1 MSKSERQTGA
11 DPVTS
16 ERSLPRREWLT
27 AFAVGGVATA
37 TAALGYDSCQ
47 TRPRAVDSPELELG
61 YIKAALKPLRAMNYV
76 EEGKRQGLLSTDI
89 QEALATDINDYLAT
103 SYQALVYSEL
113 VNALPDDLR
122 ESEDVQNDIAEMSPV
137 LDQAVADAYF
147 VIGMADDEIKTEI
160 DRELRENPDLLMDM
174 AAGLDEEGGRRGLGM
189 RGRLQLRRASSHLSA
204 RLRVQSTDEL
214 VADLTDK
221 ITRIA
226 ERSGTREDDD
236 RNFEVSLAARRMLAQ
251 YDDPVV
257 STPPPPPPGGGTK
270 LEYPAAPPPL
280 YGEQRREIER
290 LERKA
295 KRLTRASRGL
305 AGLGGGLLIIGG
317 VAFAVGGGAGGI
329 AAMCIGGLALLMA
342 LFILAAAARRR
353 RQLEEAKSGSTT
365 GQ

>member
-1 MSKSERQTGA
+1 MSKSERQTEA
-11 DPVTS
+11 DPATP

-37 TAALGYDSCQ
+37 TVALGYESCQ
-47 TRPRAVDSPELELG
+47 TRPRAADSPELELG
-61 YIKAALKPLRAMNYV
+61 YIKAALKPLRETDYV
-76 EEGKRQGLLSTDI
+76 AEGKRQGLLSKDI
-89 QEALATDINDYLAT
+89 QEALATDINEYLAT

-122 ESEDVQNDIAEMSPV
+122 ESEEVQNDIAEMSPV

-174 AAGLDEEGGRRGLGM
+174 AAGLDEEGGRHGLGI
-189 RGRLQLRRASSHLSA
+189 RGRLRLRRASSQLSA
-204 RLRVQSTDEL
+204 RLHVQSTNEL
-214 VADLTDK
+214 VTDLTDK
-221 ITRIA
+221 ITRIS
-226 ERSGTREDDD
+226 ERNDVQQGPDTH
-236 RNFEVSLAARRMLAQ
+236 FGVSLAARRMLSLN
-251 YDDPVV
+251 DDILV
-257 STPPPPPPGGGTK
+257 PPPSPK
-270 LEYPAAPPPL
+270 YPTAPPPITD
-280 YGEQRREIER
+280 ERSRELER

-305 AGLGGGLLIIGG
+305 AGLGGGLLIVGG

-353 RQLEEAKSGSTT
+353 RQLEEAKSESPT